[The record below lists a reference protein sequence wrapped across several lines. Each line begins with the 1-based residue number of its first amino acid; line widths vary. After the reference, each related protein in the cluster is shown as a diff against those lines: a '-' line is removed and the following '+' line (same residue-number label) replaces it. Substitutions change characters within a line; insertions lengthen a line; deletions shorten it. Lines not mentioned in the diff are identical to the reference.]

1 MARVCFKTSQT
12 TTTTTKG
19 TKGLAGSSTCCPAW
33 GSESNPWNTQKA
45 RGPDAVMNIC
55 KPSAPVAERGRD
67 RGNAWKLQGQAAW
80 NPKGHNG
87 NRQTNE
93 RTSHPHMYAV
103 VHTHHTHRMVHTHHT
118 QWCAQITLTEWC
130 THSTHTECCTH
141 ITHTECCTHITHTMV
156 HTQHTHR
163 MVHTHHTHNGA
174 HTSHTQWCIHITH
187 IQWCTHITHNGADI
201 SHTQNNVIVFEGM
214 AVITTIPKQEN
225 TSRPLDKHI

>member
-1 MARVCFKTSQT
+1 MARVCFKTNQT

-87 NRQTNE
+87 NRQRQMKE
-93 RTSHPHMYAV
+93 PLIRTCML
-103 VHTHHTHRMVHTHHT
+103 
-118 QWCAQITLTEWC
+118 W
-130 THSTHTECCTH
+130 CTH
-141 ITHTECCTHITHTMV
+141 ITHTEWCTHIIHT
-156 HTQHTHR
+156 

-174 HTSHTQWCIHITH
+174 YTSHTRNGTHTSHTMVQTH
-187 IQWCTHITHNGADI
+187 HTHK
-201 SHTQNNVIVFEGM
+201 
-214 AVITTIPKQEN
+214 TT
-225 TSRPLDKHI
+225 